1 MNAPNWYPGK
11 EVTWFLKNI
20 NSYTKFKRQITSRA
34 FFTAWPFSTFCQKRD
49 TIIAVKN
56 IRLQWL
62 EKKRS
67 YRPNLLQQN
76 PTC

>member
-34 FFTAWPFSTFCQKRD
+34 FLQLGLSARF
-49 TIIAVKN
+49 VKEET
-56 IRLQWL
+56 RL
-62 EKKRS
+62 
-67 YRPNLLQQN
+67 LL
-76 PTC
+76 